1 MENNVIVWSKFCLP
15 CIRQEAW
22 SRFEKYCQSKGWLI
36 TMCRTTYLPK
46 LHEQATSIWG
56 NENYTMF
63 VQKGGDYYDFD
74 YAMEK
79 IDNGEELFVEKL
91 PEKKID
97 IKKTKPVKVGKKK
110 GAKSAKNTKN

>member
-15 CIRQEAW
+15 CIRPEAW
-22 SRFEKYCQSKGWLI
+22 SRFEKYCQSNGWLI

-63 VQKGGDYYDFD
+63 VQKGSDYYDFD
-74 YAMEK
+74 YAVEK

-110 GAKSAKNTKN
+110 GVKSAKNTKD